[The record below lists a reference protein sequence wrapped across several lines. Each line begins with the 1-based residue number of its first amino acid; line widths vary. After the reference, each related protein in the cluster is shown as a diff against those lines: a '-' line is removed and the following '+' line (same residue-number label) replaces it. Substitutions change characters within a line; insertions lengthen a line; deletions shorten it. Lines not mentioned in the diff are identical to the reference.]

1 MGEKIG
7 YIRISTAAQNTARQE
22 TALADCDRLF
32 IDRCSGKNA
41 NRPELEKMLA
51 YIRAGDTLI
60 VESFSRLARS
70 LPDLLQIVEF
80 IQAKGAL
87 LVSLKENIDTGTPQG
102 KLMLHL
108 FGALA
113 EFEREQTLQ
122 RQAEGIAIAKAE
134 DAARIAAGLPP
145 VKYPGGARIQV
156 DQKEFEREYKAWKA
170 GKQTAVAAM
179 KKLNLKPN
187 TFYRRVA
194 DYEARKGGKK

>member
-1 MGEKIG
+1 MGERIG

-22 TALADCDRLF
+22 SALADCDRVF
-32 IDRCSGKNA
+32 IDKCSGKNA

-51 YIRAGDTLI
+51 YIRAGDTLVI
-60 VESFSRLARS
+60 ESFSRLARS
-70 LPDLLQIVEF
+70 LPDLLRIVEF

-87 LVSLKENIDTGTPQG
+87 LVSLKENIDTSTPQG
-102 KLMLHL
+102 KLMMQI
-108 FGALA
+108 FGALS

-122 RQAEGIAIAKAE
+122 RQAEGISIAKAE
-134 DAARIAAGLPP
+134 DAARIAAGLPK
-145 VKYPGGARIQV
+145 VKYPGGQRIAV
-156 DQKEFEREYKAWKA
+156 DQKQFEKEYKAWKD

-194 DYEARKGGKK
+194 EYESRKGGA